1 MDAKRKWL
9 RAFVIL
15 GLLLTPVMAYLEDGM
30 RAAVVSAV
38 TILLVVLCAAVA
50 VFVSR
55 TSESDSDPPTPAE
68 PWQT

>member
-9 RAFVIL
+9 RAFIIL

-55 TSESDSDPPTPAE
+55 APESDSDPPTPAE
-68 PWQT
+68 PWET